1 MNTYIQQLII
11 YIHSVHHHPP
21 CTGAATAHV
30 EMYVANLMSVMQ
42 YLDRRLGKV
51 VRVPESCGDVESEI
65 WAPLYHILP
74 KPYVLRMCVW
84 GGGAAM

>member
-1 MNTYIQQLII
+1 MFV
-11 YIHSVHHHPP
+11 HSVHHQSP
-21 CTGAATAHV
+21 CTSAATAHV
-30 EMYVANLMSVMQ
+30 EVYVGNLMSVMQ

-74 KPYVLRMCVW
+74 KPYVLRVCV
-84 GGGAAM
+84 GGGGQQCDSK